1 MPSRIQITSRTTVS
15 PVTGHVSPGRK
26 TGIAPANLQQH
37 LESAANA
44 VVKGQAQFH
53 TPPEWAAALA
63 LALPQY
69 RPVLVD
75 LTCGNGQLLAGT
87 AAPSTKYLIGADI
100 ERPSTLDPR
109 LSTHFVQAD
118 LTRFYSLLRI
128 AGFEADCFVLNFP
141 WDLHQYRDRLAGLA
155 QSDCPA
161 VEMAF
166 GAHDGR
172 TSKDTIDST
181 IAGFCIALDRCS
193 PYGEGCIIANEATL
207 QRLIFALKAPH
218 AALATHIWAHLVI
231 PGNICSPNSEN
242 RGPKAEFRTGI
253 IYFARSH
260 IQGCQQHH
268 TLSPNSDL
276 LSSASELCSRLG
288 KARLSLRRGSVI
300 RQYEGGHTPDTVEL
314 WDACREEWNFTHSDV
329 RTPNSFNI
337 YLDVDGTI
345 KTNLSLFDQTS
356 GRVKKEQ
363 YQRLFALNGR
373 HPMQLILQKAERKEL
388 ERAVFGATWRVAP
401 AVVDAVQ
408 NALAEYNAVRSPLYP
423 LSQIQR
429 LGYLDDNDD
438 ILCCKNLEIP
448 KAENRNRDG
457 SISAVPLWNKSLA
470 VSSIPQ
476 GEPISTVPPWNKS
489 LSVSSD
495 APDTIPRGECFR
507 AGTRYAIRTETIRVK
522 RSGTKMNLTGERD
535 EVEWEGSELALF
547 IRDGEGIERLFM
559 EERLRGKDV
568 TLSIQDQGA
577 PSPIEY
583 NLQDLIQHF
592 EIPEVPDVALVH
604 PAAYQKNLEALEL
617 IESIVNN

>member
-15 PVTGHVSPGRK
+15 PVTCHVSPGRK

-75 LTCGNGQLLAGT
+75 LTCGNGQFLAGA

-128 AGFEADCFVLNFP
+128 ADFEADCFVLNFP

-166 GAHDGR
+166 SAHDGR

-207 QRLIFALKAPH
+207 QRLIFAPKAPH

-337 YLDVDGTI
+337 YLDFNGTI
-345 KTNLSLFDQTS
+345 KTNLSLFDQAS
-356 GRVKKEQ
+356 ERVKKEQ
-363 YQRLFALNGR
+363 YLRLFALNGK

-457 SISAVPLWNKSLA
+457 SISAF
-470 VSSIPQ
+470 
-476 GEPISTVPPWNKS
+476 
-489 LSVSSD
+489 
-495 APDTIPRGECFR
+495 CFL
-507 AGTRYAIRTETIRVK
+507 AGTRYTIRTETIRVK

-547 IRDGEGIERLFM
+547 IRDCEGIERLFM

-583 NLQDLIQHF
+583 NLQDLIKHF
-592 EIPEVPDVALVH
+592 NIPEVPDVALVH

>member
-15 PVTGHVSPGRK
+15 PVTCHVSPGRK

-75 LTCGNGQLLAGT
+75 LTCGNGQLLAG
-87 AAPSTKYLIGADI
+87 AGAPSTKYLIGADI

-128 AGFEADCFVLNFP
+128 ADFEADCFVLNFP

-166 GAHDGR
+166 SAHDGR
-172 TSKDTIDST
+172 TSEDTIDST

-207 QRLIFALKAPH
+207 QRLLFAPKAPH
-218 AALATHIWAHLVI
+218 ATLATHIWAHLVI

-363 YQRLFALNGR
+363 YLRLFALNGK

-438 ILCCKNLEIP
+438 ILCTKDLGAP
-448 KAENRNRDG
+448 ASGTAPVTRHPSPAFRN
-457 SISAVPLWNKSLA
+457 
-470 VSSIPQ
+470 
-476 GEPISTVPPWNKS
+476 
-489 LSVSSD
+489 
-495 APDTIPRGECFR
+495 
-507 AGTRYAIRTETIRVK
+507 GTRYTIRTETIRVK

-547 IRDGEGIERLFM
+547 IRDCEGIERLFM

-583 NLQDLIQHF
+583 NLQDLIKHF
-592 EIPEVPDVALVH
+592 DIPEVPDVALVH